1 MYTPTCFINQGHKSL
16 LTPVPACAGVLYYS
30 PSIFRSIPVFS
41 IKQFISRL
49 PPLTTAIIALS
60 VGIALWSGLMW
71 SFIGIDSDTGLSVI
85 YAIKPLLFTDVF
97 PDTGIQAALG
107 GDFWRFLTP
116 IFLHFGLAH
125 IVFNML
131 WMWQLGGPLERRL
144 GSTELLTL
152 VVVVGTLSNLAQYYF
167 EPQSLFGGMSGVVY
181 ALLGYFWI
189 QGKFN
194 PRFGMVLHQPVVI
207 MMLVWFVICWL
218 GVVGNIANMAHTA
231 GLFLGM
237 AWGFVSARLQHP

>member
-1 MYTPTCFINQGHKSL
+1 
-16 LTPVPACAGVLYYS
+16 VGV
-30 PSIFRSIPVFS
+30 
-41 IKQFISRL
+41 
-49 PPLTTAIIALS
+49 
-60 VGIALWSGLMW
+60 ALWSGLIW
-71 SFIGIDSDTGLSVI
+71 SFLGADAGTNYSVI

-97 PDTGIQAALG
+97 PDTGIQAALS

-125 IVFNML
+125 IGFNML
-131 WMWQLGGPLERRL
+131 WMWQLGAPLERRM
-144 GSTELLTL
+144 GSVELVIL
-152 VVVVGTLSNLAQYYF
+152 VVVIGALSNLAQYYF
-167 EPQSLFGGMSGVVY
+167 DPQSLFGGMSGVVY

-231 GLFLGM
+231 GLVVGM
-237 AWGFVSARLQHP
+237 VWGFASARLHHP